1 MRIPSQ
7 FKGKKKKKK
16 GKEKG
21 KERKPCNT
29 AGAARAG
36 EAGRGPGTA
45 GRGHKRPHAR
55 PAAAEQ
61 PRGASPPFDTSVWL
75 GGSPSA
81 QSENVTLR
89 QEETLQ
95 AAVRSHLQHG
105 TGRALEK
112 V

>member
-7 FKGKKKKKK
+7 FKGKKKKK

-45 GRGHKRPHAR
+45 GRGHTRPRAR